1 MEKNTYVGYRTSE
14 TERAELRKL
23 AEQKGFGSLSDYLR
37 KLVEQDRT
45 LPEGA
50 AASPEKKK
58 TEAGQTGGDT
68 MLTLLELNR
77 KLDRLFGHTYKSTNV
92 RSNYENLRNAVV
104 ALGLYGD
111 DPKKLAEY
119 LKGLFKG
126 EIDL

>member
-1 MEKNTYVGYRTSE
+1 MI
-14 TERAELRKL
+14 
-23 AEQKGFGSLSDYLR
+23 
-37 KLVEQDRT
+37 
-45 LPEGA
+45 
-50 AASPEKKK
+50 
-58 TEAGQTGGDT
+58 
-68 MLTLLELNR
+68 LTLLEFNR

-111 DPKKLAEY
+111 DPKRLADY